1 MRNTRFL
8 FVKIAVLAFSVFCFV
23 TLVSLQLQNNHL
35 HDTAQSLS
43 TQIDEYEEY
52 IGTLQA
58 TLDAPMDEE
67 YVAEIAREKLGLRYP
82 QEVKDYTEHS
92 HSSD

>member
-8 FVKIAVLAFSVFCFV
+8 FLKIAVLAFSVFCFV

-35 HDTAQSLS
+35 NDTA
-43 TQIDEYEEY
+43 QIDEYEAY
-52 IGTLQA
+52 IDSLQA

-82 QEVKDYTEHS
+82 QEVIFY
-92 HSSD
+92 SDDSD

>member
-1 MRNTRFL
+1 MRSSRFL
-8 FVKIAVLAFSVFCFV
+8 FLKIAVLAFSVFCFF

-35 HDTAQSLS
+35 HDTAATLS
-43 TQIDEYEEY
+43 TQIEEYEEY
-52 IGTLQA
+52 IHSLQT

-82 QEVKDYTEHS
+82 QEVIFY
-92 HSSD
+92 SDDSD

>member
-35 HDTAQSLS
+35 HDTAQDLS
-43 TQIDEYEEY
+43 TQINEYEEY

-82 QEVKDYTEHS
+82 QEVIFY
-92 HSSD
+92 SDDSD